1 MAADAIACPACG
13 TRNKPKWEYCA
24 RCGESLQ
31 GATVVTAPGKTP
43 PKTKGKSKV
52 KILIHE
58 QEKESA
64 LPPGAIVA
72 LSLVLVAVLGF
83 AAWRAVSQAPAP
95 QAAADPKLFTLPTTP
110 SGPPPAQAPASG
122 PGSADFNEGVR
133 LLAAGRAAEAVSFL
147 AKAASEASNNA
158 RYQSVYGEALM
169 AVGDKEN
176 ALGRLADAARLEPA
190 GFSIPYARALAGAG
204 RDAEAI
210 PVFEQALASG
220 TSPAVGEELA
230 KVYYKVGNYAKAA
243 PLLEQAA
250 NSRPNDPVIKQELAY
265 AVSQTGDKAR
275 AVELYRSVIALAPGA
290 DMSRGRLSELLF
302 EQGKGDEALGILKA
316 GIDINPTL
324 PDLRRRLGN
333 MLERAGKPQ
342 EAIQQYREYAKLAP
356 NAPDAKDLAERAAR
370 LEGAG
375 KS

>member
-13 TRNKPKWEYCA
+13 ARNKPKWEYCA

-58 QEKESA
+58 HEKESA
-64 LPPGAIVA
+64 IPPGAIVA
-72 LSLVLVAVLGF
+72 LGLILVAVLGF
-83 AAWRAVSQAPAP
+83 AAWRFASQAPAS
-95 QAAADPKLFTLPTTP
+95 QAADPKLFTLPSTP
-110 SGPPPAQAPASG
+110 KGPPPAVAPASG
-122 PGSADFNEGVR
+122 PGSADFNDG
-133 LLAAGRAAEAVSFL
+133 LKMLAAGRSAEALGLL
-147 AKAASEASNNA
+147 AKAASDAPGNA

-169 AVGDKEN
+169 AAGDKAN
-176 ALGRLADAARLEPA
+176 ALGHFADAARLDPT
-190 GFSIPYARALAGAG
+190 GFTLPYARALVGAG

-210 PVFEQALASG
+210 PVFEQALAGG
-220 TSPAVGEELA
+220 TSPAVSEELG
-230 KVYYKVGNYAKAA
+230 KIYYKTGNYAKAA
-243 PLLEQAA
+243 PLLEQAV
-250 NSRPNDPVIKQELAY
+250 NSRPDDPAIRQELAY
-265 AVSQTGDKAR
+265 AVAQTGDKAK

-302 EQGKGDEALGILKA
+302 EQGKGEEALGILKV
-316 GIDINPTL
+316 GVDINPTL